1 MLETYLMEVIE
12 KIENRQK
19 ENSAIGLNIFKI
31 KKFDDS
37 QFKLYLGDAALDT
50 GIKKEDQQ
58 VYTTISEAN
67 GFDLVKKTYK
77 NEFGDDIDWYFVFGG
92 NNHEYNKFE
101 ILIFE
106 ITKSI
111 DKIIINID
119 NDITTVYNVTEK
131 YYSLITKYSMNEIIK
146 IINENKLSIM
156 INDETVK
163 KNIIDVMKYQG
174 IQPKFE

>member
-19 ENSAIGLNIFKI
+19 ENSFIGLNIFKI

-37 QFKLYLGDAALDT
+37 QFKLYLGDAVLKTD
-50 GIKKEDQQ
+50 IKKEDHD

-77 NEFGDDIDWYFVFGG
+77 NEIGNDVDWYFVFGG
-92 NNHEYNKFE
+92 NNSEYNKFE

-106 ITKSI
+106 VTKPI
-111 DKIIINID
+111 DKIVINID
-119 NDITTVYNVTEK
+119 GEIITVINMIEK
-131 YYSLITKYSMNEIIK
+131 YYSLITKYSINDINK
-146 IINENKLSIM
+146 IIDENKLSIT
-156 INDETVK
+156 INEEKVN
-163 KNIIDVMKYQG
+163 KNVIDVMKYQG
-174 IQPKFE
+174 IQPKFQ